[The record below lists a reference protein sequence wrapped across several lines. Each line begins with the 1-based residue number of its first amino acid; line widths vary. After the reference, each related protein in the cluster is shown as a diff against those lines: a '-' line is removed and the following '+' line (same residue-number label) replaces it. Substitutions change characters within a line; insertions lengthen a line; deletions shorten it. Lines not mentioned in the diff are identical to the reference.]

1 MNNSKQK
8 TKRLKRN
15 TLLLLITSTINVVLA
30 TLIALKVIPYQTTIG
45 FIPMYFYMGV
55 LTHKVFK
62 SKK

>member
-8 TKRLKRN
+8 TKQLKRN
-15 TLLLLITSTINVVLA
+15 TLLLLITSTINIVLA
-30 TLIALKVIPYQTTIG
+30 TLIALKVIPYQATIG

-62 SKK
+62 SK

>member
-8 TKRLKRN
+8 TKQLKKN

-30 TLIALKVIPYQTTIG
+30 TLIALKVIPYQATIG

-62 SKK
+62 SK

>member
-15 TLLLLITSTINVVLA
+15 TLLLLITSTINIVL
-30 TLIALKVIPYQTTIG
+30 ALKVIPYQATIG

>member
-30 TLIALKVIPYQTTIG
+30 TLIALKVIPYQATIG

-62 SKK
+62 SK

>member
-15 TLLLLITSTINVVLA
+15 TLLLLITSTINIVLA
-30 TLIALKVIPYQTTIG
+30 TLIALKIIPYQATIG

-62 SKK
+62 SK

>member
-8 TKRLKRN
+8 TKQLKRN

-30 TLIALKVIPYQTTIG
+30 TLIALKVIPYQATIG

-62 SKK
+62 SK

>member
-30 TLIALKVIPYQTTIG
+30 TLIALKIIPYQATIG

-62 SKK
+62 SK

>member
-15 TLLLLITSTINVVLA
+15 TLLLLITSTINIVLA
-30 TLIALKVIPYQTTIG
+30 TLIALKVIPYQATIG

-62 SKK
+62 SK